1 MGQKYTYW
9 QERIMQEMIIPPGK
23 HILTQGYTG
32 AGKTN
37 LLNWL
42 VQGFFYAR
50 SITPAEKW
58 DTIVWFDRGKSSEI
72 LSLAKIAPLRL
83 ILPEGC
89 QMEVNIFDD
98 EDPTICDI
106 EQVHFSTPG
115 QIWHI
120 LDRDRIN
127 IICIQR
133 FLIDPSKFSAIVAK
147 IFKSLIIDSFNYN
160 IHPLNVPPK
169 ILLPRITI
177 FIDEINNLAPSK
189 GQGAGTR
196 EEAQAGAWIQ
206 QNIEQLRSQGI
217 RLIGSV
223 HGWRKV
229 RPGVRSSF
237 PCHIALP
244 GAYYPA
250 SEKPKLSRFNPLFE
264 KLEKGQ
270 ACFIFEQDVFSD
282 PFKLPFL
289 GDGKDIGFIK
299 YHGQM
304 KGKASQKPE
313 DSEEEQA
320 TERGTNTD
328 LTQIIQALKL
338 LTESKTPIIEVAANS
353 EKTLSG
359 GLFE

>member
-1 MGQKYTYW
+1 MLL
-9 QERIMQEMIIPPGK
+9 PPGK
-23 HILTQGYTG
+23 HILAQGYTG
-32 AGKTN
+32 GGKTN

-42 VQGFFYAR
+42 VQGFFYSR
-50 SITPAEKW
+50 SNTEAANW

-72 LSLAKIAPLRL
+72 LQLAKIAPLRL
-83 ILPEGC
+83 IIPEGC
-89 QMEVNIFDD
+89 QVEVNLFDG
-98 EDPTICDI
+98 EDSTINDI

-147 IFKSLIIDSFNYN
+147 IFKSLIVDSFNYN
-160 IHPLNVPPK
+160 IHPLNVPQN

-189 GQGAGTR
+189 GQGSGSR

-270 ACFIFEQDVFSD
+270 ACFIFEQDIFSD
-282 PFKLPFL
+282 PFRIPWL
-289 GDGKDIGFIK
+289 GEGKDLGFLK
-299 YHGQM
+299 YYGQM
-304 KGKASQKPE
+304 KGISTKKQETEEDREETKEEKTYTSQEVDTLLNTLKSFMQQKPVTANTE
-313 DSEEEQA
+313 TQ
-320 TERGTNTD
+320 TLERG
-328 LTQIIQALKL
+328 
-338 LTESKTPIIEVAANS
+338 
-353 EKTLSG
+353 
-359 GLFE
+359 LFNV